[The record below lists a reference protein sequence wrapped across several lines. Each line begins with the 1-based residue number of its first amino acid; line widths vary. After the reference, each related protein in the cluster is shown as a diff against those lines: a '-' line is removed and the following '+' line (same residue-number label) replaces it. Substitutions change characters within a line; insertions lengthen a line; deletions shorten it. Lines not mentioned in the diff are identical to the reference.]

1 MSIASSPLVAFIP
14 TRDAVRARAFYEGT
28 LGLRFVSDNPFGL
41 VVDSGG
47 TTIRIQKVEAF
58 TPQPFTALGWT
69 VGDIAAAIAELR
81 GRGIAFERYEFLS
94 QDALGVWTTP
104 DGTKVAWFK
113 DPDGNT
119 LALSQMGPSPVT
131 PQAREH
137 ANGP

>member
-131 PQAREH
+131 PQPREH